1 MTDLVGSDKR
11 LEDTVEFGRVHV
23 LLVFT
28 LILDHLGESRISMV
42 HVINQVFKL
51 RSRPADKGPHLLAI
65 LVVEL
70 HIGKVLCEFLAD
82 GLQTFKFVFFLQSC
96 ETRALLTMEG
106 NIRGAQ
112 GSHPSPLPDTTS
124 EPSLFV
130 AN

>member
-1 MTDLVGSDKR
+1 MALSCIFTKRNEAVTYFVRGNKR

-28 LILDHLGESRISMV
+28 IILDHLGESRISMV

-82 GLQTFKFVFFLQSC
+82 GLQTFAKLTQRLAHVLQIYYTESESFVTQ
-96 ETRALLTMEG
+96 TNGT
-106 NIRGAQ
+106 
-112 GSHPSPLPDTTS
+112 
-124 EPSLFV
+124 
-130 AN
+130 